1 MELTGLRRCGT
12 YKKSRLLKSISGL
25 SLVEVMISLFL
36 TTFGLLALAT
46 TQIPPMQLNEKS
58 ENMTKAL
65 FLASATLERI
75 SKDRGL
81 GANIAAQIASPTINV
96 DISES
101 EPTAYGATTSGI
113 FTRTISH
120 AAVGATTYPRR
131 ATVVVNWSGANGN
144 QRQISVASIV
154 R

>member
-1 MELTGLRRCGT
+1 MELLGIRRRDPER
-12 YKKSRLLKSISGL
+12 KSRSLKSISGL

-36 TTFGLLALAT
+36 STFGLLALAT

-75 SKDRGL
+75 SKDRGV
-81 GANIAAQIASPTINV
+81 GANIAAQIASPTING

-120 AAVGATTYPRR
+120 SPVGATTYPRR
-131 ATVVVNWSGANGN
+131 ATVVVNWSGISGS
-144 QRQISVASIV
+144 QRQISVSSIV